1 MQLEAETPRCSG
13 GTCQVCQLFLR
24 LIEGGAENVAWSDL
38 NEHSCHL
45 YFRLKDD
52 RRCVYGL
59 RLDIDRAGYRRPSK
73 GEQTK
78 MCDFAMI
85 AAIEDTAS
93 LVVVELKSGVAY
105 AEDVEQLSEGL
116 RVLHD
121 HFEEDG
127 LNPQMDAYWVVGK
140 EVDKLRFAMRDRL
153 TSLRFGPKPVQLQIL
168 ECGATV
174 YLQEA

>member
-1 MQLEAETPRCSG
+1 
-13 GTCQVCQLFLR
+13 
-24 LIEGGAENVAWSDL
+24 
-38 NEHSCHL
+38 
-45 YFRLKDD
+45 
-52 RRCVYGL
+52 
-59 RLDIDRAGYRRPSK
+59 
-73 GEQTK
+73 
-78 MCDFAMI
+78 MCDFAVI
-85 AAIEDTAS
+85 VAIEDTAS

-121 HFEEDG
+121 HFQEDG
-127 LNPQMDAYWVVGK
+127 LNPRPEAYWVVGK
-140 EVDKLRFAMRDRL
+140 EVDKLRFALRDRL